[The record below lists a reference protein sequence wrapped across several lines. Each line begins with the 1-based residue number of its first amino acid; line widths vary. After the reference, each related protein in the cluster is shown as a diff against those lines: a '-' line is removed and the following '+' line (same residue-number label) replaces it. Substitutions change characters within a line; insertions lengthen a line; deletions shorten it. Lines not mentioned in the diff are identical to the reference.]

1 MTVLVA
7 HRSRRGGPQ
16 ALREM
21 SLRQD
26 GCSVLA
32 IERGGALLGV
42 TAETHVEKGDQLYVC
57 GSAEAVKMVAGLLA
71 C

>member
-1 MTVLVA
+1 M
-7 HRSRRGGPQ
+7 
-16 ALREM
+16 
-21 SLRQD
+21 
-26 GCSVLA
+26 LA